1 MGAGRPA
8 RGRPPTLRAGAETRS
23 RITGAAALLM
33 RRRGYHATGLAEVLA
48 RGEAP
53 KGSLYHYFPGG
64 KEQLASEAVREG
76 ARVVTEQII
85 AAFAANSDLA
95 GVLRTFARGLAAG
108 LAESGFRDGCPV
120 ATVTLDAASDSP
132 IIAEAC
138 AAGFLE
144 WRDTIAVELGRW
156 GYSEGDAAKVATLV
170 LSAFEGALLV
180 ARATRDA
187 GPLHDVADAL
197 GDALGD
203 RGAPEAAR

>member
-1 MGAGRPA
+1 MGPARPA

-23 RITGAAALLM
+23 RITRTAAALM
-33 RRRGYHATGLAEVLA
+33 RRRGYHATGLTEVLA
-48 RGEAP
+48 RSEAP

-76 ARVVTEQII
+76 ARVVTEQIT
-85 AAFAANSDLA
+85 AAFAANGDLA
-95 GVLRTFARGLAAG
+95 GVLRTFAHGLATG

-132 IIAEAC
+132 VIAEAC
-138 AAGFLE
+138 AAGFRE
-144 WRDTIAVELGRW
+144 WRARIAGELGRW
-156 GYSEGDAAKVATLV
+156 GYAEADAVKVATLV

-180 ARATRDA
+180 ARATRDER
-187 GPLHDVADAL
+187 PLHDVADTL

-203 RGAPEAAR
+203 RPAPEATR

>member
-1 MGAGRPA
+1 MGAGRPM
-8 RGRPPTLRAGAETRS
+8 RGRPPTLRAGAQTRS
-23 RITGAAALLM
+23 RITGTAAVLM
-33 RRRGYHATGLAEVLA
+33 RRRGYHATGLTEVLA
-48 RGEAP
+48 RSEAP

-76 ARVVTEQII
+76 ARVVTEQIT
-85 AAFAANSDLA
+85 AAFAANGDLA
-95 GVLRTFARGLAAG
+95 GVLRTFADGLAAG
-108 LAESGFRDGCPV
+108 LVESGFRDGCPV

-132 IIAEAC
+132 IIADAC

-144 WRDTIAVELGRW
+144 WRDTIAVELGRR
-156 GYSEGDAAKVATLV
+156 GYTEGEAAKLATLV

-187 GPLHDVADAL
+187 RPLNDVADTL

-203 RGAPEAAR
+203 RAVPEATR

>member
-1 MGAGRPA
+1 MGAGRST

-23 RITGAAALLM
+23 RITGTAAVLM

-48 RGEAP
+48 RSEAP

-76 ARVVTEQII
+76 ARVVTEQIT
-85 AAFAANSDLA
+85 AAFAANTGLA
-95 GVLRTFARGLAAG
+95 GVLRTFAHGLAAG
-108 LAESGFRDGCPV
+108 LSESGFQDGCPV
-120 ATVTLDAASDSP
+120 ATVTLDAASDSR

-144 WRDTIAVELGRW
+144 WRDAIAAELGRW
-156 GYSEGDAAKVATLV
+156 GYAEGEAAKVAMLV

-187 GPLHDVADAL
+187 RPLHDVADAL
-197 GDALGD
+197 ADALG
-203 RGAPEAAR
+203 GGVAPEAAR